1 MSHTSLEDHAD
12 RIQSLR
18 EEIGATQSQFADRI
32 GVSHVT
38 VNRWENGKN
47 TPNDLAW
54 EKIQKIERHVFGDQ
68 KSYDA
73 ESDVEQVDLDFEG
86 SPKGLKSLVEAK
98 RLRNAH
104 RHNPTFASEISRIDP
119 LPHQRIAVY
128 ERMLEQPRLRFLL
141 ADDAGAGKTIMSGL
155 YIREMLSRRLL
166 RRILIVPPAGLVGNW
181 QRELDHLFNL
191 DFDIVS
197 GSDARSEN
205 PFAGPDSDQLIVS
218 IDTLAADSAFSQLA
232 AEETQPYDLVIFD
245 EAHKLSVR
253 KDADGRLD
261 KTNRYKLAEAI
272 AGIREEGER
281 WRLPWRT
288 HHLLLLT
295 ATPHMGKDFPYYG
308 LWRLLEPEVLSTQ
321 EAFQSYPTDARRRHF
336 IRRTKEEMVD
346 YQEEQIYPTRTSDT
360 LSYELSEDERN
371 LYEATT
377 EYLDLYYNQ
386 ARMLNRSAV
395 HLAKSV
401 FQRRLVSST
410 FALMKSFRRREEKL
424 TDLIEAVR
432 EARLSEEE
440 VANQQQRLGR
450 VQDVYE
456 EMTAEEEGL
465 GGEQE
470 AGEEME
476 EQVLAAVADVSIE
489 KLEEERREVRCLADQ
504 AEEVYHQG
512 SESKFQRLLEVLDDP
527 KYADEKMIIFSE
539 HRDTVSFIVRRLEE
553 LGYTGKIAQIHGGM
567 PHDERDQQ
575 VEFFR
580 KNVEDGGAQ
589 YLVATDAAGEG
600 INLQFCWLMVNYDIP
615 WNPARLEQRMGRIHR
630 YGQDHDPV
638 IIMNMVAKNTREG
651 RVQQTLL
658 DKLERI
664 RRELG
669 SDKVFDVIGDVLED
683 VSIRKYIERV
693 LEEGDESAVQDEIDS
708 RVTAERVQ
716 EIEKEQE
723 ETYGGHDDVRSRLP
737 ELREERKR
745 EKFKHLLPGYMQRF
759 VSRAAPLLGLEV
771 EGDLDGCFRLRAT
784 EEGALEPF
792 WPILESYS
800 EEARRR
806 LTTHKPDYNEEC
818 IWLHPGEPL
827 FDRLRASVT
836 NRYRTEARRGAMFAD
851 PRADKPYLL
860 YFLDVSIRRAT
871 DENMEA
877 FSRPEGR
884 GEQFVAVRVTED
896 ERVERVA
903 PKSLLLLRPH
913 EGSKTRRSLDVI
925 AISNDMKTQARG
937 FAKNVIAKEM
947 AEEERE
953 RLRSTIEE
961 RVRFLRRGFDH
972 KEADLAERRSELRE
986 QKRNDVP
993 GAEKR
998 YAEVKQQQRQLKD
1011 RKEASIETIRR
1022 EPELIEPSGA
1032 DFVACAVVLPS
1043 EEEGDDMS
1051 QSDEVEALAM
1061 QEAIAH
1067 ERARGASVQDV
1078 STPEKAQA
1086 AGLSDWPGFDLLS
1099 EHPETGIRGI
1109 EVKGRARV
1117 GDVTLHDNEWTAA
1130 INQRED
1136 YWLYVVY
1143 DCATSDPRLIRIQDP
1158 FKSLVATPTGDVIID
1173 EQEIFRVA
1181 SGE

>member
-1 MSHTSLEDHAD
+1 
-12 RIQSLR
+12 
-18 EEIGATQSQFADRI
+18 
-32 GVSHVT
+32 

-47 TPNDLAW
+47 APNELAW
-54 EKIQKIERHVFGDQ
+54 EKIRKIEEHVFGDSQ
-68 KSYDA
+68 DHGA
-73 ESDVEQVDLDFEG
+73 ELDEGTVNLDFEG
-86 SPKGLKSLVEAK
+86 DSQGVQSLVEAK
-98 RLRNAH
+98 QLRNAH
-104 RHNPTFASEISRIDP
+104 RHNPTFASEVSRIDP

-128 ERMLEQPRLRFLL
+128 ERMLEQSRLRFLL

-166 RRILIVPPAGLVGNW
+166 RRVLIVPPAGLVGNW

-197 GSDARSEN
+197 GSDARAKN
-205 PFAGPDSDQLIVS
+205 PFEGPESDQLIVS

-232 AEETQPYDLVIFD
+232 AEETRPYDLVIFD

-253 KDADGRLD
+253 KDVDGRLD

-281 WRLPWRT
+281 WHLPWQT

-321 EAFQSYPTDARRRHF
+321 DAFQNYPTDARRRHF

-346 YQEEQIYPTRTSDT
+346 YRGEQIYPTRISDT
-360 LSYELSEDERN
+360 LSYKLSDDERD

-410 FALMKSFRRREEKL
+410 FALMQSFRRREEKL
-424 TDLIEAVR
+424 SDLIEAVR

-440 VANQQQRLGR
+440 VVNQQKRLGR

-456 EMTAEEEGL
+456 EMTADEEVL

-470 AGEEME
+470 AGEAME
-476 EQVLAAVADVSIE
+476 DEILSAVADVSIE
-489 KLEEERREVRCLADQ
+489 KLEEEREEVQRLVDQ
-504 AEEVYHQG
+504 AEEVYRRG

-527 KYADEKMIIFSE
+527 EYADKKMIIFSE

-567 PHDERDQQ
+567 PHEERDRQ

-580 KNVEDGGAQ
+580 RKVEDGGAQ

-658 DKLERI
+658 DKLDRI

-683 VSIRKYIERV
+683 ISIREYIERV
-693 LEEGDESAVQDEIDS
+693 LEGQDEDAVQGEIDS
-708 RVTAERVQ
+708 QVTAERVQ
-716 EIEKEQE
+716 EIEDER
-723 ETYGGHDDVRSRLP
+723 ETIYGGHDDVRSRLP
-737 ELREERKR
+737 ELREKRKR
-745 EKFKHLLPGYMQRF
+745 EKFKHLLPGYVQQF
-759 VSRAAPLLGLEV
+759 ISRAAPLLGLEV
-771 EGDLDGCFRLRAT
+771 EGDLDGYFRLRAV
-784 EEGALEPF
+784 EEGAQEPF

-806 LTTHKPDYNEEC
+806 LTTHKPGYNEEC

-827 FDRLRASVT
+827 FDRLQAFVT
-836 NRYRTEARRGAMFAD
+836 DRYRRDARQGAMFSD
-851 PRADKPYLL
+851 PRADTPYLL
-860 YFLDVSIRRAT
+860 YFFDVGIKRAADETLD
-871 DENMEA
+871 A
-877 FSRPEGR
+877 FSQPEGR

-896 ERVERVA
+896 ERIERVA

-913 EGSKTRRSLDVI
+913 KGAKAKALDAI
-925 AISNDMKTQARG
+925 AISEDMKSQARAFG
-937 FAKNVIAKEM
+937 RNAIAAEM

-953 RLRSTIEE
+953 RLRSTVDE

-972 KEADLAERRSELRE
+972 RKAELAERRSDLRE
-986 QKRNDVP
+986 QMRNEVP
-993 GAEKR
+993 GAEER
-998 YAEVKQQQRQLKD
+998 YKKVKQQQRRLKE
-1011 RKEASIETIRR
+1011 RKETSIESVRR

-1032 DFVACAVVLPS
+1032 DFVACTVAIPS
-1043 EEEGDDMS
+1043 ENESDEMH
-1051 QSDEVEALAM
+1051 QSDEVEAIAM

-1067 ERARGASVQDV
+1067 ERTRGASVTDV
-1078 STPEKAQA
+1078 STPEKAQE

-1099 EHPETGIRGI
+1099 EHPETGMRGI

-1136 YWLYVVY
+1136 YWLYVAY
-1143 DCATSDPRLIRIQDP
+1143 DCGTSDPRLIRIQDP
-1158 FKSLVATPTGDVIID
+1158 FGSLAATPTGDVVIG

-1181 SGE
+1181 SIQ

>member
-1 MSHTSLEDHAD
+1 MADSAVEDYAG
-12 RIQSLR
+12 RIQTVR

-47 TPNDLAW
+47 IPNDLAW
-54 EKIQKIERHVFGDQ
+54 EKIRKIEKHVFGDLQ
-68 KSYDA
+68 EHGA
-73 ESDVEQVDLDFEG
+73 EPDEGTVNLDFG
-86 SPKGLKSLVEAK
+86 GDSKGVQSLVEAK

-191 DFDIVS
+191 DFDIIS

-205 PFAGPDSDQLIVS
+205 PFTGSESNQLIAS
-218 IDTLAADSAFSQLA
+218 IDTLAADSAFSRLA
-232 AEETQPYDLVIFD
+232 SEETSPYDLVIFD

-261 KTNRYKLAEAI
+261 KTNRYRLAEAI

-281 WRLPWRT
+281 WRLPWQT

-321 EAFQSYPTDARRRHF
+321 DAFENYPTDARRRHF

-346 YQEEQIYPTRTSDT
+346 YQGEQIYPTRISDT
-360 LSYELSEDERN
+360 LSYKLSDDEQD

-410 FALMKSFRRREEKL
+410 FALMQSFRRREEKL
-424 TDLIEAVR
+424 SDLIEAVR
-432 EARLSEEE
+432 EARLSKEE
-440 VANQQQRLGR
+440 VAEQQQRLGA
-450 VQDVYE
+450 QDVYE
-456 EMTAEEEGL
+456 EMTADEEGL
-465 GGEQE
+465 GGEKE

-476 EQVLAAVADVSIE
+476 DEILSAVADVSIE
-489 KLEEERREVRCLADQ
+489 KLEEEREEVQRLVGR
-504 AEEVYHQG
+504 AEEVYRRG

-527 KYADEKMIIFSE
+527 EYADEKMIIFSE

-567 PHDERDQQ
+567 PHEERDQQ

-580 KNVEDGGAQ
+580 RKVEDGGAQ

-630 YGQDHDPV
+630 YGQDRDPV
-638 IIMNMVAKNTREG
+638 VIMNMVAKNTREG

-658 DKLERI
+658 EKLDRI

-683 VSIRKYIERV
+683 ISIREYIERA
-693 LEEGDESAVQDEIDS
+693 LGEENEQTVQEEIDS
-708 RVTAERVQ
+708 QVTANRVEEVESER
-716 EIEKEQE
+716 ENI
-723 ETYGGHDDVRSRLP
+723 YGGHDDVSSRLP
-737 ELREERKR
+737 ELREKRER
-745 EKFKHLLPGYMQRF
+745 EKFKHLLPGYVQQF
-759 VSRAAPLLGLEV
+759 TSRAAPLLGLEV
-771 EGDLDGCFRLRAT
+771 DGDLDGYFRLRAT

-800 EEARRR
+800 KEARRR
-806 LTTHKPDYNEEC
+806 ITTHKPGYDEEC

-827 FDRLRASVT
+827 FDRLRTFVT
-836 NRYRTEARRGAMFAD
+836 DRYRRAAQRGAMFSD
-851 PRADKPYLL
+851 PRADAPYLL
-860 YFLDVSIRRAT
+860 YFFDVGIKRAADEDLD
-871 DENMEA
+871 A
-877 FSRPEGR
+877 FSRPDGR
-884 GEQFVAVRVTED
+884 GEQFAAVRVTED
-896 ERVERVA
+896 EKVEQVA
-903 PKSLLLLRPH
+903 PKSLLLLHPH
-913 EGSKTRRSLDVI
+913 EGSKAKALDAI
-925 AISNDMKTQARG
+925 AISEEMKSQARALG
-937 FAKNVIAKEM
+937 ENVIAAEM
-947 AEEERE
+947 ADGERE
-953 RLRSTIEE
+953 RLRSTVEE

-972 KEADLAERRSELRE
+972 REAELAERRSELGK
-986 QKRNDVP
+986 QKRNEVP

-998 YAEVKQQQRQLKD
+998 YKEVKGQQRRLKD
-1011 RKEASIETIRR
+1011 RKETSIETIRR
-1022 EPELIEPSGA
+1022 EPELIEPSSA
-1032 DFVACAVVLPS
+1032 DFVACAVVIPS
-1043 EEEGDDMS
+1043 EDESDEMH
-1051 QSDEVEALAM
+1051 QSDEVEAIAM
-1061 QEAIAH
+1061 QEAIAY
-1067 ERARGASVQDV
+1067 ERTRGASVTDV
-1078 STPEKAQA
+1078 STPEKAQE

-1099 EHPETGIRGI
+1099 EHPETGMRGI

-1117 GDVTLHDNEWTAA
+1117 GDVTLHGNEWNAA
-1130 INQRED
+1130 INQRDD

-1143 DCATSDPRLIRIQDP
+1143 DCGTSDPRLIQIQDP
-1158 FKSLVATPTGDVIID
+1158 FGSLTATPTGDVIID
-1173 EQEIFRVA
+1173 EQEVFRVA
-1181 SGE
+1181 SD

>member
-1 MSHTSLEDHAD
+1 MSHSSIENHAD
-12 RIQSLR
+12 RIQALR

-68 KSYDA
+68 ESRDSKSDI
-73 ESDVEQVDLDFEG
+73 DQVDLDFEG
-86 SPKGLKSLVEAK
+86 SPRGVKSLVEAK

-232 AEETQPYDLVIFD
+232 TEETQPYDLVIFD

-261 KTNRYKLAEAI
+261 KTNRYRLAEAI

-321 EAFQSYPTDARRRHF
+321 DAFQSYPTDARRRHF

-346 YQEEQIYPTRTSDT
+346 YQGEQIYPTRISDT
-360 LSYELSEDERN
+360 LSYELSDDERN

-410 FALMKSFRRREEKL
+410 FALMQSFRRREEKL
-424 TDLIEAVR
+424 SDLVEAVR

-456 EMTAEEEGL
+456 EMTADEEGL

-470 AGEEME
+470 AGEVME
-476 EQVLAAVADVSIE
+476 DEILAAVADVSIE
-489 KLEEERREVRCLADQ
+489 KLEEERREVRRLADQ

-527 KYADEKMIIFSE
+527 EYADEKMIIFSE

-553 LGYTGKIAQIHGGM
+553 LGYTGKIARIHGGM
-567 PHDERDQQ
+567 PHEERDRQ

-589 YLVATDAAGEG
+589 YLIATDAAGEG

-658 DKLERI
+658 EKLDRI

-683 VSIRKYIERV
+683 VSIREYIERV

-708 RVTAERVQ
+708 QVTAERVQ
-716 EIEKEQE
+716 EIEKKQE
-723 ETYGGHDDVRSRLP
+723 ETYGGHDDVQSRLP
-737 ELREERKR
+737 ELREQRKR
-745 EKFKHLLPGYMQRF
+745 EKFKHLLPGYVQQF

-771 EGDLDGCFRLRAT
+771 EGDLDGYFRLRAT

-818 IWLHPGEPL
+818 IWLHPEEPL
-827 FDRLRASVT
+827 FDRLRAFVT
-836 NRYRTEARRGAMFAD
+836 NRYRRAARRGAMFAD
-851 PRADKPYLL
+851 PRADEPYLL
-860 YFLDVSIRRAT
+860 YFLDVGIRRAA
-871 DENMEA
+871 DDNLEA

-884 GEQFVAVRVTED
+884 GGQFVAVRVTED
-896 ERVERVA
+896 EEIEQVA
-903 PKSLLLLRPH
+903 PKSLLLLHPH

-925 AISNDMKTQARG
+925 AISDEMKDQARR
-937 FAKNVIAKEM
+937 FAKNMIAAEM
-947 AEEERE
+947 AEKERE
-953 RLRSTIEE
+953 RLRSTVEE

-998 YAEVKQQQRQLKD
+998 YAEVKKQQRQLKE
-1011 RKEASIETIRR
+1011 RKETSIETIRR
-1022 EPELIEPSGA
+1022 EPALIEPSGA

-1043 EEEGDDMS
+1043 TEETDDMS

-1078 STPEKAQA
+1078 SDPEKAQA

-1099 EHPETGIRGI
+1099 EHPETGMRGI

-1130 INQRED
+1130 INQRDD

-1158 FKSLVATPTGDVIID
+1158 FGSLVATPTGDVIID

-1181 SGE
+1181 SE

>member
-1 MSHTSLEDHAD
+1 MTSSEADYAD
-12 RIQSLR
+12 RIQTVR
-18 EEIGATQSQFADRI
+18 QEIGATQSQFAERI
-32 GVSHVT
+32 GVSYVT

-47 TPNDLAW
+47 TPNELAW
-54 EKIQKIERHVFGDQ
+54 EKIQQIEQHVFGDQ
-68 KSYDA
+68 
-73 ESDVEQVDLDFEG
+73 ESDSDGGHVDLDFEG
-86 SPKGLKSLVEAK
+86 DPRGVKSLVEAK

-104 RHNPTFASEISRIDP
+104 RYNPTFASEISRIDP

-197 GSDARSEN
+197 GSDARAEN
-205 PFAGPDSDQLIVS
+205 PFAGPESNQLIVS

-232 AEETQPYDLVIFD
+232 AEETRPYDLVIFD

-261 KTNRYKLAEAI
+261 KTNRYRLAEAI

-281 WRLPWRT
+281 WHLPWRS

-321 EAFQSYPTDARRRHF
+321 DAFQNYPTDARRRHF
-336 IRRTKEEMVD
+336 IRRTKEEMVN
-346 YQEEQIYPTRTSDT
+346 YQEEQIYPTRVSDT
-360 LSYELSEDERN
+360 LSYELSDDERN

-410 FALMKSFRRREEKL
+410 FALLQSFRRREEKL
-424 TDLIEAVR
+424 SDLIEAVR

-440 VANQQQRLGR
+440 VVNQQQRLGR
-450 VQDVYE
+450 VHDVYE
-456 EMTAEEEGL
+456 EMTADEEGL

-476 EQVLAAVADVSIE
+476 DEIFAAVADVSIE
-489 KLEEERREVRCLADQ
+489 KLEEEREEVGRLVEQ
-504 AEEVYHQG
+504 TEEVYRQG
-512 SESKFQRLLEVLDDP
+512 SESKFQRLLQVLEDP

-553 LGYTGKIAQIHGGM
+553 IGYTGKIAQIHGGM
-567 PHDERDQQ
+567 PHDQRDQQ

-580 KNVEDGGAQ
+580 RKVEDGGAQ
-589 YLVATDAAGEG
+589 YLIATDAAGEG

-658 DKLERI
+658 DKLDRI

-683 VSIRKYIERV
+683 VSIREYIERV
-693 LEEGDESAVQDEIDS
+693 LEGEDEDTVEGDIDS
-708 RVTAERVQ
+708 QVTAERVQ
-716 EIEKEQE
+716 EIEDKQE
-723 ETYGGHDDVRSRLP
+723 NIYGGHDNVRSRLP
-737 ELREERKR
+737 ELRETRER
-745 EKFKHLLPGYMQRF
+745 EKFQHLLPGYVQQF

-771 EGDLDGCFRLRAT
+771 DGDLDGYFRLRAV

-800 EEARRR
+800 EEARHR
-806 LTTHKPDYNEEC
+806 LTTHKPGYNEEC

-827 FDRLRASVT
+827 FDRLRAFVT
-836 NRYRTEARRGAMFAD
+836 DRYRRAAHQGAMFAD
-851 PRADKPYLL
+851 PRADAPYLL
-860 YFLDVSIRRAT
+860 YFFDVGIKRAADETLD
-871 DENMEA
+871 A
-877 FSRPEGR
+877 FDRPDGR
-884 GEQFVAVRVTED
+884 GEQFVAVRVTEE
-896 ERVERVA
+896 ERIERVA
-903 PKSLLLLRPH
+903 PKSLLLLQPYD
-913 EGSKTRRSLDVI
+913 GSKAKALDAI
-925 AISNDMKTQARG
+925 AISNDMKEQARA
-937 FAKNVIAKEM
+937 FARNVIAAEM
-947 AEEERE
+947 AEEEQE
-953 RLRSTIEE
+953 RLSATVEE
-961 RVRFLRRGFDH
+961 RIRFLRRGFDH
-972 KEADLAERRSELRE
+972 RKADLAERRSELRE
-986 QKRNDVP
+986 QRKNDVP
-993 GAEKR
+993 GADKR
-998 YAEVKQQQRQLKD
+998 YEEVKQQQRQLKD
-1011 RKEASIETIRR
+1011 RKETSIETIRR
-1022 EPELIEPSGA
+1022 EPELIEPSSA
-1032 DFVACAVVLPS
+1032 DFVACAVVIPS
-1043 EEEGDDMS
+1043 EDESDEMHR
-1051 QSDEVEALAM
+1051 SDEVEAIAM

-1067 ERARGASVQDV
+1067 ERTRGASVTDV
-1078 STPEKAQA
+1078 STPEKAQE

-1099 EHPETGIRGI
+1099 EHPETGMRGI

-1143 DCATSDPRLIRIQDP
+1143 DCGTSDPRLIRIQDP
-1158 FKSLVATPTGDVIID
+1158 FGTLAATPTGDVVID

-1181 SGE
+1181 SAE

>member
-1 MSHTSLEDHAD
+1 MEAGYAD
-12 RIQSLR
+12 RIRALR
-18 EEIGATQSQFADRI
+18 QKIGATQSQFADRI

-38 VNRWENGKN
+38 ANRWENGKN
-47 TPNDLAW
+47 APNELAW
-54 EKIQKIERHVFGDQ
+54 EKIRKIEEHVFGDTQ
-68 KSYDA
+68 DHGA
-73 ESDVEQVDLDFEG
+73 ELDEGTVNLDFEG
-86 SPKGLKSLVEAK
+86 DSQGVQSLVEAK

-104 RHNPTFASEISRIDP
+104 RHSPTFASEVSRIDP

-197 GSDARSEN
+197 GSDARAEN
-205 PFAGPDSDQLIVS
+205 PFSGPDSNRLIVS
-218 IDTLAADSAFSQLA
+218 IDTLAADSAFARLA
-232 AEETQPYDLVIFD
+232 DEETCPYDLVIFD

-281 WRLPWRT
+281 WHLPWQT

-308 LWRLLEPEVLSTQ
+308 LWHLLEPEVLSTQ
-321 EAFQSYPTDARRRHF
+321 DAFQNYPTDARRRHF

-346 YQEEQIYPTRTSDT
+346 YQGEQIYPTRVSDT
-360 LSYELSEDERN
+360 LSYKLSDDERG

-410 FALMKSFRRREEKL
+410 FALMQSFRRREEKL
-424 TDLIEAVR
+424 SDLIEAVR

-440 VANQQQRLGR
+440 VVNQQKRLGR

-456 EMTAEEEGL
+456 EMTADEEGL

-470 AGEEME
+470 AGEAME
-476 EQVLAAVADVSIE
+476 DEILSAVADVSIE
-489 KLEEERREVRCLADQ
+489 KLEEEREEVQRLVDQ
-504 AEEVYHQG
+504 AEEVYRRG

-527 KYADEKMIIFSE
+527 EYADEKMIIFSE

-553 LGYTGKIAQIHGGM
+553 IGYTGKIAQIHGGM

-580 KNVEDGGAQ
+580 QKVEDGGAQ

-658 DKLERI
+658 DKLDRI

-683 VSIRKYIERV
+683 ISIQEYIDRV
-693 LEEGDESAVQDEIDS
+693 LEGEDEDAVQGEIDS
-708 RVTAERVQ
+708 QVTAERVQ
-716 EIEKEQE
+716 EIEDERE
-723 ETYGGHDDVRSRLP
+723 AIYGGHDDVRSRLP
-737 ELREERKR
+737 ELREKRKR
-745 EKFKHLLPGYMQRF
+745 EKFKHLLPGYVQQF
-759 VSRAAPLLGLEV
+759 ISRAAPLLGLEV
-771 EGDLDGCFRLRAT
+771 DGDLDGYFRLRAV

-806 LTTHKPDYNEEC
+806 LTTRKPDYDEEC
-818 IWLHPGEPL
+818 IWLHPGELL
-827 FDRLRASVT
+827 FDRLQAFVT
-836 NRYRTEARRGAMFAD
+836 DRYRRDARRGAMFSD
-851 PRADKPYLL
+851 PRGDASYLL
-860 YFLDVSIRRAT
+860 YFLDVGIKRAA
-871 DENMEA
+871 DENLEA

-896 ERVERVA
+896 EQIERVA

-913 EGSKTRRSLDVI
+913 EGSKAKALDAI
-925 AISNDMKTQARG
+925 AISEDMKSQARAFG
-937 FAKNVIAKEM
+937 RNVIA
-947 AEEERE
+947 AEIAEDERE
-953 RLRSTIEE
+953 RLRSTVEE

-972 KEADLAERRSELRE
+972 RKAELAERRSDLRE
-986 QKRNDVP
+986 QMRNEVP

-998 YAEVKQQQRQLKD
+998 YEEVKRQQRRLKD
-1011 RKEASIETIRR
+1011 RKETSIETIRR
-1022 EPELIEPSGA
+1022 EPELIEPSQA
-1032 DFVACAVVLPS
+1032 DFVACTVVIPS
-1043 EEEGDDMS
+1043 EDEGDEMH
-1051 QSDEVEALAM
+1051 QSDEIEAIAM

-1067 ERARGASVQDV
+1067 ERTRGASVTDV
-1078 STPEKAQA
+1078 STPEKARE
-1086 AGLSDWPGFDLLS
+1086 AGLADWPGFDLLS
-1099 EHPETGIRGI
+1099 EHPKTGMRGI

-1130 INQRED
+1130 INQRGD

-1143 DCATSDPRLIRIQDP
+1143 DCGTSDPRLIRIQDP
-1158 FKSLVATPTGDVIID
+1158 FGSLTATPTGNVVID

-1181 SGE
+1181 SAE

>member
-1 MSHTSLEDHAD
+1 MALSEADYAD
-12 RIQSLR
+12 RIYALR
-18 EEIGATQSQFADRI
+18 QEIGATQSQFADRI
-32 GVSHVT
+32 GVSYVT

-47 TPNDLAW
+47 TPNELAW
-54 EKIQKIERHVFGDQ
+54 EKIRQIEKHVLGGQ
-68 KSYDA
+68 
-73 ESDVEQVDLDFEG
+73 ESHKVQSGGEPLTFDFEG
-86 SPKGLKSLVEAK
+86 NPKGVKSLVEAE

-155 YIREMLSRRLL
+155 YIREMLSRRFL

-181 QRELDHLFNL
+181 QRELDHLFSL

-197 GSDARSEN
+197 GSDARAEN

-232 AEETQPYDLVIFD
+232 AEETRPYDLVIFD

-281 WRLPWRT
+281 WRLPWRS

-321 EAFQSYPTDARRRHF
+321 EAFQNYPLDARRRHF
-336 IRRTKEEMVD
+336 IRRTKEQMVN
-346 YQEEQIYPTRTSDT
+346 YEEEQIYPTRISDT

-424 TDLIEAVR
+424 SDLIEAVR
-432 EARLSEEE
+432 EARQEE
-440 VANQQQRLGR
+440 VVNEQQRLGHI
-450 VQDVYE
+450 QDVYAK
-456 EMTAEEEGL
+456 MTADEEGL

-476 EQVLAAVADVSIE
+476 EQILAAVADVSIE
-489 KLEEERREVRCLADQ
+489 KLEEERREVRRLVDR

-527 KYADEKMIIFSE
+527 EYADEKMIIFSE

-567 PHDERDQQ
+567 PHDERDRQ

-580 KNVEDGGAQ
+580 KSVEDGGAQ

-658 DKLERI
+658 DKLDRI

-683 VSIRKYIERV
+683 VSIREYIKQV
-693 LEEGDESAVQDEIDS
+693 LEGGDEGAVQNEIDS
-708 RVTAERVQ
+708 RATAEKVQ

-737 ELREERKR
+737 ELREKRER
-745 EKFKHLLPGYMQRF
+745 EKFQHLLPGYVQQF
-759 VSRAAPLLGLEV
+759 VSQAAPLLGLEV
-771 EGDLDGCFRLRAT
+771 DGDLDGYFRLRAT

-806 LTTHKPDYNEEC
+806 LTTHKPGYSEEC

-827 FDRLRASVT
+827 FDRLRAFVT
-836 NRYRTEARRGAMFAD
+836 DRYRRAAHQGAMFAD
-851 PRADKPYLL
+851 SKADAPYLL
-860 YFLDVSIRRAT
+860 YFFDVGIKRAADETLD
-871 DENMEA
+871 A
-877 FSRPEGR
+877 FDRPEGR

-896 ERVERVA
+896 ERIERVA
-903 PKSLLLLRPH
+903 PKSLLVLQPYD
-913 EGSKTRRSLDVI
+913 GSKAKALDAI
-925 AISNDMKTQARG
+925 AISNDMKDQARA
-937 FAKNVIAKEM
+937 FARNVIAEEM
-947 AEEERE
+947 VEEERE
-953 RLRSTIEE
+953 RLSSTVEE
-961 RVRFLRRGFDH
+961 RIRFLRRGFDH
-972 KEADLAERRSELRE
+972 RKADLAERRSELRE
-986 QKRNDVP
+986 QKNEGVV

-998 YAEVKQQQRQLKD
+998 YAEVKKQQRQLKE
-1011 RKEASIETIRR
+1011 RKEEAIVTIRR
-1022 EPELIEPSGA
+1022 EPKLIEPSSA
-1032 DFVACAVVLPS
+1032 DFVACAVVIPS
-1043 EEEGDDMS
+1043 EDEGDEMHR
-1051 QSDEVEALAM
+1051 SDEVEAIAM

-1078 STPEKAQA
+1078 SDPEKAQA

-1099 EHPETGIRGI
+1099 EHPDTGMRGV

-1117 GDVTLHDNEWTAA
+1117 GDITLHDNEWTAA
-1130 INQRED
+1130 INQRDD

-1158 FKSLVATPTGDVIID
+1158 FGSLVATPTGDFIID
-1173 EQEIFRVA
+1173 EQEIFRV
-1181 SGE
+1181 SSNQ